1 MDIRVY
7 NTGIRGAYGCCP
19 AGRGAYDEGQNS
31 TTNKGGRMRASEKT
45 GSKVQ
50 RLTEL
55 FAGKAYLLVVMQ
67 DNPDPDSLA
76 AAMALRKLARS
87 QANLNVSIACGG
99 TVGRGENRALVKYL
113 SMNLRPAAEVDYE
126 KFDLVAMVDTQP
138 GTGNNSLPPTVQP
151 DIVIDH
157 HPIRRLTR
165 TVTFTDIRSSY
176 GATSTILV
184 EYLIEAG
191 ITPDTPLATALLYGI
206 RSDTQDLG
214 REASRFDIEAI
225 EFLYPYAN
233 KRMLGVIQRGQVPRV
248 YYQMLADALRNARV
262 QGPAII
268 TDLGEIDNPDMIAE
282 VADLLLRDDETT
294 WTMCTGF
301 WKDKLLIS
309 LRTAE
314 ESNLAEKVIRHIVA
328 RRGTGGGHLTYA
340 GGQIPILNG
349 TKTKREELVRD
360 VQQRFLA
367 AISAQDA
374 EGTKLVKT

>member
-1 MDIRVY
+1 
-7 NTGIRGAYGCCP
+7 
-19 AGRGAYDEGQNS
+19 
-31 TTNKGGRMRASEKT
+31 MRAAEKT

-50 RLTEL
+50 RLTEV
-55 FAGKAYLLVVMQ
+55 FTGKAYLLVVIQ

-76 AAMALRKLARS
+76 AAMALRRLAKS
-87 QANLNVSIACGG
+87 LPNLNVSIACGG

-113 SMNLRPAAEVDYE
+113 GMNLRAPDEVDYG

-138 GTGNNSLPPTVQP
+138 GTGNNSLPPTIEP

-157 HPIRRLTR
+157 HPIRRQTR
-165 TVTFTDIRSSY
+165 TITFTDIRRGY

-214 REASRFDIEAI
+214 RESSRPDVEAI

-233 KRMLGVIQRGQVPRV
+233 KRMLGVIQRGKVPRV

-268 TDLGEIDNPDMIAE
+268 TNLGEIDNPDMIAE
-282 VADLLLRDDETT
+282 VADLLLREDETT
-294 WTMCTGF
+294 WTMCTGL
-301 WKDKLLIS
+301 WSDKLLIS
-309 LRTAE
+309 IRTSE
-314 ESNLAEKVIRHIVA
+314 ESNLAEKVIKHIVA

-340 GGQIPILNG
+340 GGQIPLLNR
-349 TKTKREELVRD
+349 TKTGRERLLRD
-360 VQQRFLA
+360 VQRKFVA
-367 AISAQDA
+367 AVGAQAA
-374 EGTKLVKT
+374 EGSQLVTA

>member
-1 MDIRVY
+1 M
-7 NTGIRGAYGCCP
+7 
-19 AGRGAYDEGQNS
+19 
-31 TTNKGGRMRASEKT
+31 
-45 GSKVQ
+45 
-50 RLTEL
+50 
-55 FAGKAYLLVVMQ
+55 
-67 DNPDPDSLA
+67 
-76 AAMALRKLARS
+76 
-87 QANLNVSIACGG
+87 
-99 TVGRGENRALVKYL
+99 
-113 SMNLRPAAEVDYE
+113 DYE

-138 GTGNNSLPPTVQP
+138 GTGNNSLPPTIEP

-157 HPIRRLTR
+157 HPIRRQTR

-214 REASRFDIEAI
+214 REASRLDIEAI

-233 KRMLGVIQRGQVPRV
+233 KRMLGVIQRGKVPRV

-282 VADLLLRDDETT
+282 VADLLLREDETT
-294 WTMCTGF
+294 WTMCMGF
-301 WKDKLLIS
+301 WSDKLLIS
-309 LRTAE
+309 IRTSE

-340 GGQIPILNG
+340 GGQIPLLNR
-349 TKTKREELVRD
+349 TKTGREQLVRD
-360 VQQRFLA
+360 VQRKFLA
-367 AISAQDA
+367 AIRAQD
-374 EGTKLVKT
+374 GGRRPRLVKT

>member
-1 MDIRVY
+1 
-7 NTGIRGAYGCCP
+7 
-19 AGRGAYDEGQNS
+19 
-31 TTNKGGRMRASEKT
+31 MRAAEKT

-55 FAGKAYLLVVMQ
+55 FAGKAYLLIVMQ

-76 AAMALRKLARS
+76 AAMALRRLAKS

-113 SMNLRPAAEVDYE
+113 GMNLRAPAEVDYE

-138 GTGNNSLPPTVQP
+138 GTGNNSLPETIEP
-151 DIVIDH
+151 DIVVDH
-157 HPIRRLTR
+157 HPIRRQTR
-165 TVTFTDIRSSY
+165 TITFTDIRSNY

-233 KRMLGVIQRGQVPRV
+233 KRMLGVIQRGKVPRV
-248 YYQMLADALRNARV
+248 YYQMLADALRNAHV
-262 QGPAII
+262 QGPAIL

-282 VADLLLRDDETT
+282 VADLLLREDETT
-294 WTMCTGF
+294 WSMCTGF
-301 WKDKLLIS
+301 WNDKLLIS
-309 LRTAE
+309 IRTSE
-314 ESNLAEKVIRHIVA
+314 ESNLAEKVIRRIVA

-340 GGQIPILNG
+340 GGQIPLING
-349 TKTKREELVRD
+349 TKAVREELVQD
-360 VQQRFLA
+360 IQRRFVE
-367 AISAQDA
+367 AIGAENA
-374 EGTKLVKT
+374 EGARLVKT